1 MGKIIETEIENFEK
15 CNNIWNMNKDVE
27 HKNIIYN
34 DLVSGSRKK
43 FVYVKDNEHI
53 DEASFVFNKNDEDY
67 TIPNVRIYLFRIIV
81 KKDFGEKNMVRNL

>member
-1 MGKIIETEIENFEK
+1 
-15 CNNIWNMNKDVE
+15 MNKDVE

-34 DLVSGSRKK
+34 DLVSRIRKK

-67 TIPNVRIYLFRIIV
+67 TIPNVLNYFN
-81 KKDFGEKNMVRNL
+81 KCK